1 MYIVQVFYLSGSQKL
16 TLVLPKTLEF
26 PSSVAAIWGASRN
39 FTSLT
44 HTEPSIN
51 QHCGEPGG
59 YPTLW
64 GPVHL
69 DRPPTSLDLSDI
81 A

>member
-1 MYIVQVFYLSGSQKL
+1 MILSAEL
-16 TLVLPKTLEF
+16 PTTLKGFIPAL
-26 PSSVAAIWGASRN
+26 WG
-39 FTSLT
+39 
-44 HTEPSIN
+44 TEPSNN
-51 QHCGEPGG
+51 QHCGKPGAGG

-69 DRPPTSLDLSDI
+69 DRTPTSLDLSDM